1 MATLKALSTLR
12 SHNPHKVD
20 VKSSIYYYWFEF
32 LKRSKSSDRSKKVR
46 EDFGDVNNVEFMEW
60 WRYTG
65 QKLFLI
71 DHGDGLPETP
81 TMGILDL
88 ESAQESLDA
97 GRFMVSIDMAYPK
110 KVIMDRLKGIVD
122 RMAVAKVGRRKFN
135 AENVNGYHIES
146 KFEINAL
153 IKTLAVYD
161 LRMNNEELSLWE
173 IEEQVKYEVPVMARN
188 KVRFIKMVG
197 LIDKTSADEDSIW
210 HPWNK
215 VSNEAAKRKVQTVT
229 VSRYFRHA
237 EEIIENVAKHGKFP
251 VHGR

>member
-1 MATLKALSTLR
+1 MTTLKALSTLI
-12 SHNPHKVD
+12 SQNPHKIGF
-20 VKSSIYYYWFEF
+20 KSSIYYYWFEF
-32 LKRSKSSDRSKKVR
+32 LKRSKPSDRSKKVR
-46 EDFGDVNNVEFMEW
+46 EDFGDVNNVDFMEW

-65 QKLFLI
+65 QTLFLT
-71 DHGDGLPETP
+71 DHGDDSPETP

-88 ESAQESLDA
+88 NSAQESLDA
-97 GRFMVSIDMAYPK
+97 GRFMVSIDMTYPK

-122 RMAVAKVGRRKFN
+122 RMAVAKVGRREFN

-161 LRMNNEELSLWE
+161 LRINNEELSLWE
-173 IEEQVKYEVPVMARN
+173 IEEQVKYEVPVMVRN

-215 VSNEAAKRKVQTVT
+215 VSNEATRKKVQTVT
-229 VSRYFRHA
+229 VSRYLRHA
-237 EEIIENVAKHGKFP
+237 EKIIENVAKHGKFP
-251 VHGR
+251 VHGK